1 MVNIPK
7 AKFLECSLA
16 TIDCYLFTFIHFI
29 HNFALV
35 MFGSVPLFSR
45 FAVC

>member
-35 MFGSVPLFSR
+35 MSSG
-45 FAVC
+45 